1 VRGLT
6 LVQLLQNSL
15 LDLKEVDRK
24 NLGVKDGVDSDIEVL
39 SPVREVVRGLEAS
52 QFLRTQPE
60 EEKRLTRVASVET
73 GS

>member
-1 VRGLT
+1 

-24 NLGVKDGVDSDIEVL
+24 NLGVKDGVDSDIEML
-39 SPVREVVRGLEAS
+39 SPVREAVRRLEAS
-52 QFLRTQPE
+52 RFLMTRPKK
-60 EEKRLTRVASVET
+60 KRLTRVASVET

>member
-1 VRGLT
+1 